1 MRRFTFGL
9 IACGLLGLA
18 PAPASAQAPDWAS
31 TIIAQRS
38 FDFGTVARGS
48 KVRHTFKLVNTT
60 PQSIHIATWQTKC
73 GCTEVR
79 VGSQD
84 VPPGT
89 QTTVEAVIDTTK
101 FEGYKA
107 SGLTLVIDKPT
118 FANIDLNL
126 TCFIRGDLTLNPGLV
141 DFGVVTR
148 TSKPM
153 VALNLT
159 YAGGQPDWAIT
170 KMETID
176 SHVTAKLQEVGRS
189 PGGQV
194 QYVLSAT
201 LNPSVP
207 GGFFKDAITLHT
219 NDPKS
224 PTIPVSVVANVQSS
238 VVVSPSVINLGQVK
252 PGTEVKKTLIVRS
265 SQPFK
270 LTDLKS
276 TRPELT
282 TVTAA
287 IADDKPKTLHT
298 VVVSF
303 KAPAELGPFSAWFE
317 IGTDLKDET
326 PTKLTAYAVVTP

>member
-1 MRRFTFGL
+1 MRRYAMSL
-9 IACGLLGLA
+9 VACGLLGLI
-18 PAPASAQAPDWAS
+18 PDSALAQVPDWAG
-31 TIIAQRS
+31 TIIAQRAH
-38 FDFGTVARGS
+38 DFGTVARGS
-48 KVRHTFKLVNTT
+48 KVRHSFKLVNTT
-60 PQSIHIATWQTKC
+60 DQPIHIATWRTKC

-89 QTTVEAVIDTTK
+89 QTSVEAVIDTTK

-107 SGLTLVIDKPT
+107 SGLTLVIDKPS
-118 FANIDLNL
+118 FQEIDLNL
-126 TCFIRGDLTLNPGLV
+126 TCFIRGDLTLSPGLV

-159 YAGGQPDWAIT
+159 YAGGQADWAIT

-176 SHVTAKLQEVGRS
+176 AHVTAKLQEVGRS

-207 GGFFKDAITLHT
+207 GGFFKDSITLFT

-252 PGTEVKKTLIVRS
+252 AGAEVKKTLLVRS

-282 TVTAA
+282 TVPAA
-287 IADDKPKTLHT
+287 TDDDKAKTVHT
-298 VVVSF
+298 VVVNF
-303 KAPAELGPFSAWFE
+303 KAPNEPGAFSAWFE

-326 PTKLTAYAVVTP
+326 PTKLTAFAVVGP